1 MSEDNKKMGNITGNN
16 LADYLR
22 YRLGVNV
29 VPARNKIPKVKW
41 ERFQYEP
48 VTEEEHTQWKADGTV
63 SGCVYS
69 AS

>member
-1 MSEDNKKMGNITGNN
+1 MSEDNKKWGTFTNN

-41 ERFQYEP
+41 ERISIRSCY
-48 VTEEEHTQWKADGTV
+48 
-63 SGCVYS
+63 
-69 AS
+69 